1 MKPKQFTNVHG
12 WFFLDGFR
20 DYLAAN
26 GIAMKFLE
34 GHNQTDGC
42 VRAELRHVKSGKKFT
57 VNANK
62 WDAESFDA
70 AVNWAY
76 KMIKK

>member
-1 MKPKQFTNVHG
+1 MKLKQFINVHG
-12 WFFLDGFR
+12 WFFLDYFH

-34 GHNQTDGC
+34 RHNQTDGA
-42 VRAELRHVKSGKKFT
+42 VHAELRHVKSGKKFT
-57 VNANK
+57 VNANY

-70 AVNWAY
+70 AVNWAN